1 MRTTLLGGLSALAFI
16 AAISCTSSTPE
27 IRWTEGSPGEDG
39 RSIHRLVIT
48 NAGRLPEDWSIWF
61 SQMQIGA
68 DVLEGSDATIE
79 VYNGS
84 LHRIRPV
91 AGSGKDSL
99 VILYKAAPLKRRSW
113 APEGFVL
120 QDMESP
126 SITGTPLK
134 TGYTFLPLEP
144 DGKIWQDY
152 NASLKVRDVKPYE
165 TIPAVKKIESFPFAL
180 TSGTKPQG
188 WYAISI
194 DSDGKT
200 SFISE
205 DEDGSVYAEATLSQ
219 LQSTGE
225 PLHDIYIE
233 DWPDLQ
239 YRGFMLDVA
248 RNFTSAGNVKRL
260 IDVLARYKVNYLH
273 LHLADDEGWR
283 IEVDGIPELTTVG
296 AFHCLDP
303 DKGIMP
309 SYDGCAD
316 PSSPALSN
324 GFFTA
329 EEYISIIQYAWR
341 HRIRVIPEIDT
352 PGHSRAAIYAM
363 KAYEKRTGDSS
374 MRLQDPSD
382 TSRYYGA
389 QGYSDNVM
397 SVGLESVYTFIGRI
411 FDTFISL
418 HTEAGVPL
426 EAINIGGDEVPHGAW
441 NGMNLHP
448 MFLGR
453 VADIAS
459 EKGVKIAG
467 WQEIALCADPQTAEK
482 LRKVMFASYVWNTCG
497 NDALPYG
504 IAAEGYPTV
513 LSNVDYTYA
522 DQAYSPNKQETAHD
536 WAGFIDDTKS
546 LDLPLHKADNI
557 TGVQAQLFT
566 ETIRSFDDVCYDCFP
581 KVTGIFERGWNI
593 DTKLSKS
600 DLYSI
605 ITAHEMPWWDS
616 KGIAFHIPQPG
627 MIRQADG
634 SIATNSAIPG
644 AKVEITPDGRHAAA
658 HHLSARSPLT
668 TLE

>member
-1 MRTTLLGGLSALAFI
+1 MKITLLSGLSALVAV
-16 AAISCTSSTPE
+16 AAVSCSAPE
-27 IRWTEGSPGEDG
+27 IRWTEGAADEDG

-48 NAGRLPEDWSIWF
+48 NAGRLPKDWSIWF

-68 DVLEGSDATIE
+68 EVLEGSDAAVE

-84 LHRIRPV
+84 LHRIRPLS
-91 AGSGKDSL
+91 GSGKDSL
-99 VILYKAAPLKRRSW
+99 VILYRAEPLKRRSW

-120 QDMESP
+120 QDMKSP

-134 TGYTFLPLEP
+134 AEYTFLPLEP
-144 DGKIWQDY
+144 DGKMWQDY

-165 TIPAVKKIESFPFAL
+165 TIPAVKKIGQKPFAL
-180 TSGTKPQG
+180 TAGAKPQG
-188 WYAISI
+188 WYAVSI
-194 DSDGKT
+194 DGDGNISSLSEDGDGK
-200 SFISE
+200 
-205 DEDGSVYAEATLSQ
+205 VYAEATLSQ
-219 LQSTGE
+219 LRSTGE

-233 DWPDLQ
+233 DWPDLP

-248 RNFTSAGNVKRL
+248 RNFTDAENVKRL

-283 IEVDGIPELTTVG
+283 IEVKDIPELTSVG

-303 DKGIMP
+303 DRGLMP

-316 PSSPALSN
+316 PSSPSLSN

-329 EEYISIIQYAWR
+329 EDYIGILQHAWK
-341 HRIRVIPEIDT
+341 HRIRVIPEVDT

-374 MRLQDPSD
+374 MRLQDPD
-382 TSRYYGA
+382 DNSRYYGA
-389 QGYSDNVM
+389 QGYTDNVM
-397 SVGLESVYTFIGRI
+397 GVELESVYTFIGRI
-411 FDTFISL
+411 FDEFIAL
-418 HTEAGVPL
+418 YEKAGVPL
-426 EAINIGGDEVPHGAW
+426 EAMNIGGDEVPHGAW
-441 NGMNLHP
+441 HGQNLHP

-453 VADIAS
+453 VADIAA

-467 WQEIALCADPQTAEK
+467 WQETALCADPQTAEK

-497 NDALPYG
+497 NDALPYD
-504 IAAEGYPTV
+504 IAAKGYPTV

-522 DQAYSPNKQETAHD
+522 DQAYSANKQETAHD
-536 WAGFIDDTKS
+536 WASFIDDTKS
-546 LDLPLHKADNI
+546 LAIPLRKADNVI
-557 TGVQAQLFT
+557 GVQAQLFT
-566 ETIRSFDDVCYDCFP
+566 ETVRSFDDVCYDCFP
-581 KVTGIFERGWNI
+581 KITGIFERGWNI
-593 DTKLSKS
+593 DTRLTKS

-616 KGIAFHIPQPG
+616 SGIAFHIPQPG
-627 MIRQADG
+627 MVRSADG

-644 AKVEITPDGRHAAA
+644 AEVEITPDGRHAAA
-658 HHLSARSPLT
+658 YYLSARSSLT

>member
-1 MRTTLLGGLSALAFI
+1 MKESFLSGLSALAFI
-16 AAISCTSSTPE
+16 AAVSCTVSAPE
-27 IRWTEGSPGEDG
+27 IRWAEGAAGADG

-48 NAGRLPEDWSIWF
+48 NADNLPEDWSIWF

-68 DVLEGSDATIE
+68 DVLEGSNATIE
-79 VYNGS
+79 VFNGS
-84 LHRIRPV
+84 LHRIRPI
-91 AGSGKDSL
+91 GETGKDSL
-99 VILYKAAPLKRRSW
+99 VIVYRAAPLKRRSW

-134 TGYTFLPLEP
+134 AEYTFLPLEP
-144 DGKIWQDY
+144 DGKMWQDY
-152 NASLKVRDVKPYE
+152 NKSLEVRDVKPYE
-165 TIPAVKKIESFPFAL
+165 TIPAVKNIREMPFAL
-180 TSGTKPQG
+180 TSGTKPHG

-194 DSDGKT
+194 DGEGKT

-219 LQSTGE
+219 LRSTGE
-225 PLHDIYIE
+225 PLHNIYIE

-248 RNFTSAGNVKRL
+248 RNFTSADNVKRL

-283 IEVDGIPELTTVG
+283 IAVEGIPELTSVG
-296 AFHCLDP
+296 AFHCLDQ
-303 DKGIMP
+303 DKGLMP

-316 PSSPALSN
+316 PSSASLSN

-329 EEYISIIQYAWR
+329 EDYIGILQYAWKY
-341 HRIRVIPEIDT
+341 RIRVIPEIDT

-374 MRLQDPSD
+374 MRLQDPAD

-389 QGYSDNVM
+389 QGYTDNVM
-397 SVGLESVYTFIGRI
+397 SVELESVYTFIEKV
-411 FDTFISL
+411 FDTFITL
-418 HTEAGVPL
+418 HDEAGVPL
-426 EAINIGGDEVPHGAW
+426 EAMNIGGDEVPHGAW
-441 NGMNLHP
+441 HGQNLHP
-448 MFLGR
+448 MFLER
-453 VADIAS
+453 VADIAAG
-459 EKGVKIAG
+459 KDLKIAG
-467 WQEIALCADPQTAEK
+467 WQEIALCTERQTAEK
-482 LRKVMFASYVWNTCG
+482 LRKVMFASYVWNTCR
-497 NDALPYG
+497 NDTLPYD
-504 IAAEGYPTV
+504 IAAKGYPIV

-522 DQAYSPNKQETAHD
+522 DQAYSPNKQEIAHD
-536 WAGFIDDTKS
+536 WASFIDDTKS
-546 LDLPLHKADNI
+546 LGLPLKKADNI
-557 TGVQAQLFT
+557 IGVQAQLFT
-566 ETIRSFDDVCYDCFP
+566 ETVRSFDDVCYDCFP
-581 KVTGIFERGWNI
+581 KILGVFERGWNI

-605 ITAHEMPWWDS
+605 ITAHEMPWWDRN
-616 KGIAFHIPQPG
+616 GIAFHIPQPG
-627 MIRQADG
+627 MVLNADG

-658 HHLSARSPLT
+658 RFLSARSAFT

>member
-1 MRTTLLGGLSALAFI
+1 MKKSLLSGLSALAFV
-16 AAISCTSSTPE
+16 AAVSCTSSTPE
-27 IRWTEGSPGEDG
+27 IRWTEGAAGKDG
-39 RSIHRLVIT
+39 RSIHKIVIE
-48 NAGRLPEDWSIWF
+48 NARMLPEDWAIWF

-68 DVLEGSDATIE
+68 DVAVGSDATIE

-99 VILYKAAPLKRRSW
+99 VILYRAAPLKRRSW

-126 SITGTPLK
+126 SITGTALK
-134 TGYTFLPLEP
+134 AEYRFLPLEP
-144 DGKIWQDY
+144 DGKIWQEY
-152 NASLKVRDVKPYE
+152 NASLEVRDVKPYE
-165 TIPAVKKIESFPFAL
+165 TIPAVKKIEQEPFAL
-180 TSGTKPQG
+180 TSGAKPRG

-194 DSDGKT
+194 DGDGKT

-205 DEDGSVYAEATLSQ
+205 DEEGSIYAEATLSQ
-219 LQSTGE
+219 LRSTGE

-248 RNFTSAGNVKRL
+248 RNFTSADNVKRL

-283 IEVDGIPELTTVG
+283 IAVKDIPELTSVG

-303 DKGIMP
+303 YKGLMP

-324 GFFTA
+324 GFFTV
-329 EEYISIIQYAWR
+329 EDYIGILQHAWR
-341 HRIRVIPEIDT
+341 HRISVIPEVDT

-363 KAYEKRTGDSS
+363 NAYEKRTGDSS
-374 MRLQDPSD
+374 MRLQDPAD

-389 QGYSDNVM
+389 QGYTDNVM
-397 SVGLESVYTFIGRI
+397 SVELESVYTFIGRI
-411 FDTFISL
+411 FDEFIAL
-418 HTEAGVPL
+418 HKKAGVPL
-426 EAINIGGDEVPHGAW
+426 EAMNIGGDEVPHGAW
-441 NGMNLHP
+441 NGRNLHP

-453 VADIAS
+453 VADIAA

-467 WQEIALCADPQTAEK
+467 WQEVALCADPRTAEK
-482 LRKVMFASYVWNTCG
+482 LRKVMFANYVWNTSG
-497 NDALPYG
+497 NDSLPYD
-504 IAAEGYPTV
+504 IASKGYPTV

-522 DQAYSPNKQETAHD
+522 DQAYSANRQETAHD
-536 WAGFIDDTKS
+536 WACFIDDTKS
-546 LDLPLHKADNI
+546 LDIPLHKADNVI
-557 TGVQAQLFT
+557 GVQIQLFT
-566 ETIRSFDDVCYDCFP
+566 ETVRSFDDVCYDCFP

-593 DTKLSKS
+593 DSRLTKS
-600 DLYSI
+600 DLYSL
-605 ITAHEMPWWDS
+605 ITAHEMPWWDRN
-616 KGIAFHIPQPG
+616 GIAFHIPQPG
-627 MIRQADG
+627 MVRQADG
-634 SIATNSAIPG
+634 TIATTSAIPG

-658 HHLSARSPLT
+658 HYLSARSHLT